1 MEIFCSGVI
10 CIGLEPDGVCALAP
24 ARFTVETFSAG
35 RGEVTV
41 TVINGDGQEEE
52 VILRSAGS
60 THYENAKK
68 IDGTPVCYIASF
80 IIQSVS
86 KSWA

>member
-1 MEIFCSGVI
+1 MVIFCSGVI

-52 VILRSAGS
+52 VMLCIADAP
-60 THYENAKK
+60 HYENAKK
-68 IDGTPVCYIASF
+68 ID
-80 IIQSVS
+80 
-86 KSWA
+86 